1 MTIGVDLGGTN
12 VRAGLVDNGL
22 IIRQKSKALQQK
34 DSLLATLAQL
44 IELIR
49 PFVEP
54 PVSSIGIGV
63 PSVVDI
69 ERGIVYNVAN
79 IPSWE
84 EVALRDI
91 LEKEFDLPVFV
102 NNDVNCFTLGEHQ
115 FGMAQGYRSA
125 VGMAIGTGLGSGVI
139 IDNQLYTGSNCGAG
153 EIGLLPYLDKN
164 IESYAAAQFFE
175 ANHGTTAL
183 EANQAARLGAKNALK
198 LWDEFGKHFGV
209 AVKAVLYT
217 YDPEVIV
224 LGGSIANAYPF
235 FNATMFESMADF
247 AYPVTLRRLK
257 IFQSQNE
264 NIALLGAAA
273 LAQGAGHG
281 AWAVRRYGMG

>member
-12 VRAGLVDNGL
+12 VRVGLVDNGIL
-22 IIRQKSKALQQK
+22 IRQRSMALEQK
-34 DSLLATLAQL
+34 DSLSATLAQL
-44 IELIR
+44 IALIQ
-49 PFVEP
+49 PFADDSVN
-54 PVSSIGIGV
+54 SIGIGV

-69 ERGIVYNVAN
+69 DRGIVYNVAN

-102 NNDVNCFTLGEHQ
+102 NNDVNCFILGEHQ
-115 FGMAQGYRSA
+115 FGLAKGYRSA
-125 VGMAIGTGLGSGVI
+125 VGMSIGTGLGSGII
-139 IDNQLYTGSNCGAG
+139 IDNQLYAGSNCGAG

-164 IESYAAAQFFE
+164 IESYAATQFFE
-175 ANHGTTAL
+175 SVHGTTAL
-183 EANQAARLGAKNALK
+183 ETSLAATLGDKTALK
-198 LWDEFGKHFGV
+198 LWADFGKHFGV

-217 YDPEVIV
+217 YDPDVIV
-224 LGGSIANAYPF
+224 LGGSIAKAYSF
-235 FNATMFESMADF
+235 FRETMYESMADF
-247 AYPVTLRRLK
+247 AYPVTLRRLQ

-273 LAQGAGHG
+273 L
-281 AWAVRRYGMG
+281 VRQLV

>member
-12 VRAGLVDNGL
+12 VRVGLVDNG
-22 IIRQKSKALQQK
+22 IIVRQRSMALEQK
-34 DSLLATLAQL
+34 DSLSATLAQL
-44 IELIR
+44 IALIQ
-49 PFVEP
+49 PFADGSVN
-54 PVSSIGIGV
+54 SIGIGV

-69 ERGIVYNVAN
+69 DRGIVYNVAN

-102 NNDVNCFTLGEHQ
+102 NNDVNCFILGEHQ
-115 FGMAQGYRSA
+115 FGLAKGYRSA
-125 VGMAIGTGLGSGVI
+125 VGMSIGTGLGSGII
-139 IDNQLYTGSNCGAG
+139 IDNQLYAGSNCGAG

-164 IESYAAAQFFE
+164 IESYAATQFFE
-175 ANHGTTAL
+175 SVHGTTAL
-183 EANQAARLGAKNALK
+183 EASLSATLGDKNALK
-198 LWDEFGKHFGV
+198 LWADFGNHFGV

-224 LGGSIANAYPF
+224 LGGSIAKAYPF
-235 FNATMFESMADF
+235 FRATMYESMADF
-247 AYPVTLRRLK
+247 AYPVTLRRLQ

-273 LAQGAGHG
+273 L
-281 AWAVRRYGMG
+281 VRQLV

>member
-12 VRAGLVDNGL
+12 ARVGLVDNGT
-22 IIRQKSKALQQK
+22 IVRQRSMVLQDK
-34 DSLLATLAQL
+34 DSLSATLAQL
-44 IELIR
+44 IDLIR
-49 PFVEP
+49 PFVESS
-54 PVSSIGIGV
+54 VNSIGIGV

-69 ERGIVYNVAN
+69 DRGIVYNVAN

-102 NNDVNCFTLGEHQ
+102 NNDVNCFILGEHQ
-115 FGMAQGYRSA
+115 FGLAQGYRSA
-125 VGMAIGTGLGSGVI
+125 VGMAIGTGLGSGVV

-164 IESYAAAQFFE
+164 IESYAAGDFFE
-175 ANHGTTAL
+175 SVHQTTAL
-183 EANQAARLGAKNALK
+183 EASQAALLGEPNALK
-198 LWDEFGKHFGV
+198 LWDEFGKHFGN
-209 AVKAVLYT
+209 AVKVVLYT
-217 YDPEVIV
+217 YDPEVII
-224 LGGSIANAYPF
+224 LGGSIAKAYPF
-235 FNATMFESMADF
+235 FRTKMFDSMADF

-273 LAQGAGHG
+273 L
-281 AWAVRRYGMG
+281 VRQLV

>member
-12 VRAGLVDNGL
+12 VRAGLVEDGT
-22 IIRQKSKALQQK
+22 IVRQHSKTLQQK
-34 DSLLATLAQL
+34 DSLSATLSQL

-49 PFVEP
+49 PLVDSS
-54 PVSSIGIGV
+54 VTSIGIGV

-69 ERGIVYNVAN
+69 EQGVVYDVAN
-79 IPSWE
+79 IPSWK

-91 LEKEFDLPVFV
+91 LEKEFDMPVFV
-102 NNDVNCFTLGEHQ
+102 NNDVNCFILGEHQ
-115 FGMAQGYRSA
+115 FGLAQGYRSA

-164 IESYAAAQFFE
+164 IESYAAGDFFE
-175 ANHGTTAL
+175 SIHGTTAL
-183 EANQAARLGAKNALK
+183 EASQAALLGGQHALN
-198 LWDEFGKHFGV
+198 LWADFGKHFGN
-209 AVKAVLYT
+209 AVKVVLYT
-217 YDPEVIV
+217 FDPEVII
-224 LGGSIANAYPF
+224 LGGSIAKAYPF
-235 FNATMFESMADF
+235 FKTTMFESMADF

-257 IFQSQNE
+257 LFQSQNE

-273 LAQGAGHG
+273 L
-281 AWAVRRYGMG
+281 VRQLV

>member
-12 VRAGLVDNGL
+12 ARVGLVDNGT
-22 IIRQKSKALQQK
+22 IVRQRSMVLQDK
-34 DSLLATLAQL
+34 DSLSATLAQL
-44 IELIR
+44 IDLIR
-49 PFVEP
+49 PFVESS
-54 PVSSIGIGV
+54 VNSIGIGV

-69 ERGIVYNVAN
+69 DRGIVYNVAN

-102 NNDVNCFTLGEHQ
+102 NNDVNCFILGEHQ
-115 FGMAQGYRSA
+115 FGLAQGYRSA
-125 VGMAIGTGLGSGVI
+125 VGMAIGTGLGSGIV

-164 IESYAAAQFFE
+164 IESYAAGDFFE
-175 ANHGTTAL
+175 SVHHTTAL
-183 EANQAARLGAKNALK
+183 EASQAALLGEPNALN
-198 LWDEFGKHFGV
+198 LWDEFGKHFGN
-209 AVKAVLYT
+209 AVKVVLYT
-217 YDPEVIV
+217 YDPEVII
-224 LGGSIANAYPF
+224 LGGSIAKAYPF
-235 FNATMFESMADF
+235 FRTTMFASMADF

-273 LAQGAGHG
+273 L
-281 AWAVRRYGMG
+281 VRQLV

>member
-12 VRAGLVDNGL
+12 ARVGLVDNGT
-22 IIRQKSKALQQK
+22 IVRQRSMVLQDK
-34 DSLLATLAQL
+34 DSLSATLAQL
-44 IELIR
+44 IDLIR
-49 PFVEP
+49 PFVESS
-54 PVSSIGIGV
+54 VNSIGIGV

-69 ERGIVYNVAN
+69 DRGIVYNVAN

-102 NNDVNCFTLGEHQ
+102 NNDVNCFILGEHQ
-115 FGMAQGYRSA
+115 FGLAQGYRSA
-125 VGMAIGTGLGSGVI
+125 VGMAIGTGLGSGVV

-164 IESYAAAQFFE
+164 IESYAAGDFFE
-175 ANHGTTAL
+175 SVHHTTAL
-183 EANQAARLGAKNALK
+183 EASQAALLGVPNALK
-198 LWDEFGKHFGV
+198 LWDEFGKHFGN
-209 AVKAVLYT
+209 AVKVVLYT
-217 YDPEVIV
+217 YDPEVII
-224 LGGSIANAYPF
+224 LGGSIAKAYPF
-235 FNATMFESMADF
+235 FRTKMFDSMADF

-273 LAQGAGHG
+273 L
-281 AWAVRRYGMG
+281 VRQLV

>member
-12 VRAGLVDNGL
+12 VRVGLVEHD
-22 IIRQKSKALQQK
+22 IITHQINRALQQK
-34 DSLLATLAQL
+34 ESLPATLSQL
-44 IELIR
+44 IALIK
-49 PFVEP
+49 PLTNYA
-54 PVSSIGIGV
+54 VSGIGIGV

-69 ERGIVYNVAN
+69 EGGIVYNVAN
-79 IPSWE
+79 ISSWE

-91 LEKEFDLPVFV
+91 LENEFNLPVFI
-102 NNDVNCFTLGEHQ
+102 NNDVNCFALGEHR
-115 FGMAQGYRSA
+115 FGMAKGYSSV

-139 IDNQLYTGSNCGAG
+139 IDNQLYVGSNCGAG

-164 IESYAAAQFFE
+164 IESYASTHFFE
-175 ANHGTTAL
+175 AIHGTTAL
-183 EANQAARLGAKNALK
+183 DTHQAARLGGKQALA
-198 LWDEFGKHFGV
+198 LWSEFGKHFGN

-224 LGGSIANAYPF
+224 LGGSIAKAYPF
-235 FNATMFESMADF
+235 FKASMLESMADF

-273 LAQGAGHG
+273 L
-281 AWAVRRYGMG
+281 VRQLV

>member
-12 VRAGLVDNGL
+12 VRAGLVENG
-22 IIRQKSKALQQK
+22 IILHQKSKALQEK
-34 DSLLATLAQL
+34 DSLSATLAQL
-44 IELIR
+44 IDLIQ
-49 PFVEP
+49 PFINP
-54 PVSSIGIGV
+54 SVSSIGIGV
-63 PSVVDI
+63 PSIVDV
-69 ERGIVYNVAN
+69 EQGIVYNVLN

-91 LEKEFDLPVFV
+91 LEKEFDIPVIV
-102 NNDVNCFTLGEHQ
+102 NNDVNCFILGEHL
-115 FGMAQGYRSA
+115 FGLAQGYRSA

-139 IDNQLYTGSNCGAG
+139 IDNQLYMGSNCGAG

-164 IESYAAAQFFE
+164 IESYAAGDFFQTI
-175 ANHGTTAL
+175 HGTTAL
-183 EANQAARLGAKNALK
+183 EANQAALLGAKNALN
-198 LWDEFGKHFGV
+198 LWADFGRHFGN

-217 YDPEVIV
+217 YDPEVII
-224 LGGSIANAYPF
+224 LGGSIAKAYPF
-235 FNATMFESMADF
+235 FKQTMFESMADF

-273 LAQGAGHG
+273 LVQGIGHRFLG
-281 AWAVRRYGMG
+281 VG

>member
-12 VRAGLVDNGL
+12 VRVGLVRNGVIL
-22 IIRQKSKALQQK
+22 HQKSKVLEQK
-34 DSLLATLAQL
+34 DSLSATLTQL

-54 PVSSIGIGV
+54 SVSSIGIGV

-69 ERGIVYNVAN
+69 EHGVVYNVAN

-91 LEKEFDLPVFV
+91 LEKEFDIPVFV
-102 NNDVNCFTLGEHQ
+102 NNDVNCFILGEHQ

-125 VGMAIGTGLGSGVI
+125 VGMAIGTGLGSGI
-139 IDNQLYTGSNCGAG
+139 IVDNQLYTGSNCGAG

-164 IESYAAAQFFE
+164 IESYAAGDFFE
-175 ANHGTTAL
+175 SIHSTTAR
-183 EANQAARLGAKNALK
+183 EANQAALQADEQALN
-198 LWDEFGKHFGV
+198 LWKEFGKHFGN
-209 AVKAVLYT
+209 AVKVVLYT

-224 LGGSIANAYPF
+224 LGGSIAKAYPLF
-235 FNATMFESMADF
+235 KSAMFESMADF

-257 IFQSQNE
+257 IFQSENE

-273 LAQGAGHG
+273 L
-281 AWAVRRYGMG
+281 VRQLV

>member
-12 VRAGLVDNGL
+12 VRVGLVDNGIL
-22 IIRQKSKALQQK
+22 VRQRSMALEQK
-34 DSLLATLAQL
+34 DSLSATLAQL
-44 IELIR
+44 IALIQ
-49 PFVEP
+49 PFADDSVN
-54 PVSSIGIGV
+54 SIGIGV

-69 ERGIVYNVAN
+69 DRGIVYNVAN

-102 NNDVNCFTLGEHQ
+102 NNDVNCFILGEHQ
-115 FGMAQGYRSA
+115 FGLAKGYRSA
-125 VGMAIGTGLGSGVI
+125 VGMSIGTGLGSGII
-139 IDNQLYTGSNCGAG
+139 IDNQLYAGSNCGAG

-164 IESYAAAQFFE
+164 IESYAATQFFE
-175 ANHGTTAL
+175 SIHGTTAL
-183 EANQAARLGAKNALK
+183 EASLAATLGDKNALK
-198 LWDEFGKHFGV
+198 LWADFGNHFGV
-209 AVKAVLYT
+209 AVKAVLYA

-224 LGGSIANAYPF
+224 LGGSIAKAYPF
-235 FNATMFESMADF
+235 FRAAMYESMADF
-247 AYPVTLRRLK
+247 AYPVTLRRLQ

-273 LAQGAGHG
+273 L
-281 AWAVRRYGMG
+281 VRQLV

>member
-1 MTIGVDLGGTN
+1 MTIGIDLGGTN
-12 VRAGLVDNGL
+12 VRAGLVEHDVITHQVN
-22 IIRQKSKALQQK
+22 RVLQQK
-34 DSLLATLAQL
+34 ESLSATLAQL
-44 IELIR
+44 IALIKPLTER
-49 PFVEP
+49 A
-54 PVSSIGIGV
+54 VSGIGIGV

-69 ERGIVYNVAN
+69 ERGVVYNVAN

-91 LEKEFDLPVFV
+91 LEDEFNLPVFI
-102 NNDVNCFTLGEHQ
+102 NNDVNCFALGEHR
-115 FGMAQGYRSA
+115 FGMAKGYSSA

-139 IDNQLYTGSNCGAG
+139 IDNQLYVGSNCGAG

-164 IESYAAAQFFE
+164 IESYASTHFFQE
-175 ANHGTTAL
+175 IHGTTAL
-183 EANQAARLGAKNALK
+183 ETHQAARLGGKQALK
-198 LWDEFGKHFGV
+198 LWDEFGNHFGN

-224 LGGSIANAYPF
+224 LGGSIAKAYPF
-235 FNATMFESMADF
+235 FKASMQESMADF

-273 LAQGAGHG
+273 L
-281 AWAVRRYGMG
+281 VRQLV